1 MYLEEDNMPEDPQHN
16 ELIVDRVGIVWR
28 YDETE
33 DEWIETFYSLDREE
47 RLTIVKIIEFYKS
60 AIGQAP
66 DDILDSDEWD
76 RDTLDEALDYLL
88 KKFGGEDER

>member
-33 DEWIETFYSLDREE
+33 DEWDDPR
-47 RLTIVKIIEFYKS
+47 KS
-60 AIGQAP
+60 
-66 DDILDSDEWD
+66 
-76 RDTLDEALDYLL
+76 
-88 KKFGGEDER
+88 